1 MSAINYPLEIEQ
13 GANYIEEFQFI
24 YAGVPAIFTNY
35 SIRGEI
41 KHTKISTSVLAN
53 LIGLVVDDTNGKI
66 SIALSNADRDALNFG
81 TYYFKVEGYTATD
94 AIIARLL
101 EGPVVIK

>member
-24 YAGVPAIFTNY
+24 YAGVSAIFTNY

-41 KHTKISTSVLAN
+41 KHTKISTSVQAVF
-53 LIGLVVDDTNGKI
+53 IGAVVDATDGKI

-81 TYYFKVEGYTATD
+81 TYYFKVEAYTVNDT
-94 AIIARLL
+94 IISRLL
-101 EGPVVIK
+101 EGVLTIK